1 MKFLD
6 KTKHTKKLTV
16 LCTTIKITSRNNYFL
31 LFLDS
36 RRACVCVLA
45 SSERSSF

>member
-36 RRACVCVLA
+36 RGVRVSVCQLA
-45 SSERSSF
+45 ERSSF